1 MNFNDDKR
9 IDLPIPFLKEKT
21 VVYIDGENSDAHS
34 YISRVSDILHSR
46 FAKADFRFVFLP
58 DLMDQL
64 TPDVLQYLFPGQN
77 DTFSVETLYQ
87 RIQDMAMLGG
97 FPGFL
102 YRRGG
107 IAYFH
112 ILPERPDNLFYETI
126 QDFIESLESAE
137 PIVSEIDFMIEHPL
151 DSNDIRCS
159 ITRKQEERREREFIR
174 RIRKESSRKPGKII
188 SPSLC
193 DYLFDE
199 ERQTSYQSIA
209 EELPAPRISAIL
221 SAWEKIEREFGI
233 TIEDLDLILGYRVKL
248 SRLSITPAGRILLS
262 DFRNQEVKMDDLTKA
277 IYYYYLRHPEGAT
290 LKELHEHQDEIL
302 KYYSGITGRDDMDGI
317 RKSIENLLDPYANNL
332 NVSMSRI
339 KKAFRDVVGDRVA
352 RFYYIDG
359 RSGEPRKILLDRD
372 FVIWSV
378 YSHNSHI

>member
-1 MNFNDDKR
+1 MNPNNDKR

-21 VVYIDGENSDAHS
+21 VVYINGGSGYAHRC
-34 YISRVSDILHSR
+34 ISRMADILHSR
-46 FAKADFRFVFLP
+46 LARADFRFVFLP

-102 YRRGG
+102 YRREG

-112 ILPERPDNLFYETI
+112 ILPERPDNLFDEAI
-126 QDFIESLESAE
+126 RFFIESLVSAE
-137 PIVSEIDFMIEHPL
+137 PIVSEIDFMIEPPL
-151 DSNDIRCS
+151 ESNDIRCS
-159 ITRKQEERREREFIR
+159 ITRKQEDRREREFIR
-174 RIRKESSRKPGKII
+174 RIRKESSRKPGKIC
-188 SPSLC
+188 PSLS
-193 DYLFDE
+193 DFLLDE
-199 ERQTSYQSIA
+199 EGQTSYQSIA
-209 EELPAPRISAIL
+209 EELPDPRISAIL

-248 SRLSITPAGRILLS
+248 SRLSITTAGRILLS

-277 IYYYYLRHPEGAT
+277 IYYYYLRHPDGAT

-302 KYYSGITGRDDMDGI
+302 KYYSGIIGRDDMDGI

-339 KKAFRDVVGDRVA
+339 KKTFRDVVGDRVA
-352 RFYYIDG
+352 RFYYIEG
-359 RSGEPRKILLDRD
+359 RSGEPRKIHLDRD
-372 FVIWSV
+372 LVIWE
-378 YSHNSHI
+378 H